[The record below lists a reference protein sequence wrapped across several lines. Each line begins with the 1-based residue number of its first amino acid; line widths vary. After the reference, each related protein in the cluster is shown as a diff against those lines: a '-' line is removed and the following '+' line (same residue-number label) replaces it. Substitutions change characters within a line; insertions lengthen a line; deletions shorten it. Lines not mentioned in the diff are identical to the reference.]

1 MKKSLLLLCLLVSS
15 VSIIGQTTTF
25 DNLNAN
31 YSTNKSITW
40 YTSNYGSG
48 FGHRIIN
55 SDPGGKTLLNFQG
68 RHNSTSWINIMSLTS
83 DGKMGIGTTSPAVK
97 LHVLGNTLISSSNPT
112 IHIEGTGT
120 GSYQGATLIMSAK
133 GVTTGNSHVS
143 TWFMTHRGTD
153 GTAAITLQRRGL
165 NGEFNGSLL
174 SYKDGDGWKFA
185 VAANKTSG
193 LSNAMNIMNDGK
205 IGIGTTTPDSKLTVV
220 GHVNIGGNGNYHLK
234 TRHIDGKHFSN
245 SNIDDLYLNYNTGEH
260 VLVGFGGQDSN
271 LHVSGNIG
279 IGTTSPDRKLD
290 VIGGDTWQLK
300 LSNATEDKRMFI
312 GWYKSRNAMEIGTW
326 GNGNWQDVPLRILP
340 KITTFDGNVGIGT
353 TTPDAKLTVKG
364 NIHAEEVK
372 IDLSVPAPDYVFTKD
387 YDLLTIEEVQQHIAV
402 QGHLPNIPSAK
413 EMETNGVEL
422 GLMNMKLLEKI
433 EELTLYTIAQE
444 KQLKEQKSINN
455 KLDKEL
461 ENQKSK
467 LYQLEEKLNQLIEN
481 K

>member
-1 MKKSLLLLCLLVSS
+1 
-15 VSIIGQTTTF
+15 
-25 DNLNAN
+25 
-31 YSTNKSITW
+31 
-40 YTSNYGSG
+40 
-48 FGHRIIN
+48 
-55 SDPGGKTLLNFQG
+55 
-68 RHNSTSWINIMSLTS
+68 
-83 DGKMGIGTTSPAVK
+83 
-97 LHVLGNTLISSSNPT
+97 
-112 IHIEGTGT
+112 
-120 GSYQGATLIMSAK
+120 
-133 GVTTGNSHVS
+133 
-143 TWFMTHRGTD
+143 
-153 GTAAITLQRRGL
+153 
-165 NGEFNGSLL
+165 
-174 SYKDGDGWKFA
+174 
-185 VAANKTSG
+185 
-193 LSNAMNIMNDGK
+193 
-205 IGIGTTTPDSKLTVV
+205 
-220 GHVNIGGNGNYHLK
+220 
-234 TRHIDGKHFSN
+234 
-245 SNIDDLYLNYNTGEH
+245 
-260 VLVGFGGQDSN
+260 
-271 LHVSGNIG
+271 
-279 IGTTSPDRKLD
+279 
-290 VIGGDTWQLK
+290 
-300 LSNATEDKRMFI
+300 MFI